1 MLNKKKIAIAATG
14 IVIMICGVLAYV
26 NFINKEPAYD
36 HISVPETTIT
46 EQQEVDIY
54 DEIMSNIEVDAE
66 SSVIVNPTIDEDT
79 GSMSG
84 ENSKGEFI
92 QTPPLEIP
100 ESDEEML
107 RELLDNAGVPEEV
120 TEQIVQESFPTE
132 QVKPVEQTKPTQPSK
147 PAETKPEI
155 PVQPSK
161 PVENKPAEPAS
172 NSNVWQGEDPFADQ
186 YQESEGSVHIK
197 PGEGSGENHGNTIFK

>member
-46 EQQEVDIY
+46 EQQEEDIY
-54 DEIMSNIEVDAE
+54 EEIMSNIEVDAE

-100 ESDEEML
+100 ESDEDML

-147 PAETKPEI
+147 PADQNNNQKPWEGK
-155 PVQPSK
+155 S
-161 PVENKPAEPAS
+161 
-172 NSNVWQGEDPFADQ
+172 PFADSAAPDVI
-186 YQESEGSVHIK
+186 EIK
-197 PGEGSGENHGNTIFK
+197 PGEGGTTGSTDGVKFE

>member
-1 MLNKKKIAIAATG
+1 MLNKKKIIAVIATG
-14 IVIMICGVLAYV
+14 MIVVVCGVLVYV
-26 NFINKEPAYD
+26 KFINNLPTYNYIPA
-36 HISVPETTIT
+36 PETTIT
-46 EQQEVDIY
+46 EQQEVDVY
-54 DEIMSNIEVDAE
+54 EEIMSNIEVDAE

-132 QVKPVEQTKPTQPSK
+132 QTKTTEPTKPVESK
-147 PAETKPEI
+147 PEKPSE
-155 PVQPSK
+155 PSK
-161 PVENKPAEPAS
+161 PVEDKPADPPS
-172 NSNVWQGEDPFADQ
+172 NGDVWQGKDPFADQ
-186 YQESEGSVHIK
+186 YQNSEGSVNIK
-197 PGEGSGENHGNTIFK
+197 PGEGGTTGSTDGVKFE

>member
-1 MLNKKKIAIAATG
+1 MLNKKKIIAVIATG
-14 IVIMICGVLAYV
+14 MIVVVCGVLVYV
-26 NFINKEPAYD
+26 KFINNLPTYNYIPA
-36 HISVPETTIT
+36 PETTIT
-46 EQQEVDIY
+46 EQEEVDIY
-54 DEIMSNIEVDAE
+54 EEIMSNIEVDAE
-66 SSVIVNPTIDEDT
+66 SSIIVNPTIDEDT

-132 QVKPVEQTKPTQPSK
+132 QVKPVEQTKP
-147 PAETKPEI
+147 AESKPEI

-197 PGEGSGENHGNTIFK
+197 PGEGSGETTDTTIFN

>member
-1 MLNKKKIAIAATG
+1 MLNKKKIIAVIATG
-14 IVIMICGVLAYV
+14 MIVAVCGVLVYV
-26 NFINKEPAYD
+26 KFINNEPAYD

-46 EQQEVDIY
+46 EQQEVDVY
-54 DEIMSNIEVDAE
+54 EEIMSNIEVDAE

-100 ESDEEML
+100 ESDEDIL
-107 RELLDNAGVPEEV
+107 RELLENAGVSEEV

-132 QVKPVEQTKPTQPSK
+132 QTKPVEQTKP
-147 PAETKPEI
+147 AESKPEI

-197 PGEGSGENHGNTIFK
+197 PGEGGTTGSTDWVIFK

>member
-26 NFINKEPAYD
+26 KFINKEPAYD

-54 DEIMSNIEVDAE
+54 DEIMSNIEVDLE
-66 SSVIVNPTIDEDT
+66 SSIIVNPTIDEDT

-84 ENSKGEFI
+84 ENSNGEFI

-132 QVKPVEQTKPTQPSK
+132 QVRPVEQTKPTQPSK
-147 PAETKPEI
+147 PAETKPVTPSE
-155 PVQPSK
+155 PSK
-161 PVENKPAEPAS
+161 PVENKPADQNNNQKPWEGKS
-172 NSNVWQGEDPFADQ
+172 PFADSAAPDVI
-186 YQESEGSVHIK
+186 EIK
-197 PGEGSGENHGNTIFK
+197 PGEGSGDTTDTTKFN